1 MGMSVTALM
10 DIMAT
15 IARLVMALQP
25 SLVENNFDY
34 HMKVIY
40 SKHKQSNLKYQT
52 NDIFYLG
59 DPCSDW
65 ECQNGGHCVWQNEP
79 NFLPRC
85 QCEYDYEGPHCETT
99 KLYSNNG
106 QISIYFSLEHR

>member
-1 MGMSVTALM
+1 MRVTVSSIKKMGMSVTALM

-40 SKHKQSNLKYQT
+40 FIVIGIKS
-52 NDIFYLG
+52 
-59 DPCSDW
+59 
-65 ECQNGGHCVWQNEP
+65 
-79 NFLPRC
+79 
-85 QCEYDYEGPHCETT
+85 
-99 KLYSNNG
+99 
-106 QISIYFSLEHR
+106 